1 MINGT
6 AQDNGTSHSSVSA
19 ASDGEAVMA
28 AGILTLAANDQVSLF
43 VRNHTAGRD
52 IVVEHAS
59 LVIEKLLA

>member
-6 AQDNGTSHSSVSA
+6 AQSNATSHSSVSS
-19 ASDGEAVMA
+19 ASEGEAVA
-28 AGILTLAANDQVSLF
+28 ACGIVTLAANDQVSLF
-43 VRNHTAGRD
+43 LRNHTAGRN